1 MAKQALVQG
10 MDAKTQYKLSAAEM
24 DIILCVTRTG
34 TLAEAGSR
42 LGLDDSTI
50 SRALRRIEK
59 GLGQHL
65 FERSRSGVKPTELAL
80 RLAGH
85 AERIESELDAART
98 LVHSPGEEIAGNIHI
113 TTTDAI
119 ASGLLLPALTPLGI
133 AYPRLEFMVNTGNEL
148 LSLTKRDADL
158 ALRATQQAPEHLV
171 GKNVGLI
178 HSALYCAPD
187 HDLPQDPADW
197 RWIAVDDALPEHP
210 SVRWRKQAH
219 PGAHPAIRVNSIV
232 GVTDAVLC
240 GLGVGVLPLFLA
252 ARHPHLRRIEVVP
265 ERFATQLWLLMLPES
280 RHLRRISTV
289 YQHLASHLKL
299 ESPAPMA

>member
-1 MAKQALVQG
+1 MVQS

-24 DIILCVTRTG
+24 EIILCVTRTSSL
-34 TLAEAGSR
+34 TEAGVR

-59 GLGQHL
+59 GLGLHL
-65 FERSRSGVKPTELAL
+65 FERSRAGVKATGLAL
-80 RLAGH
+80 QLALH
-85 AERIESELDAART
+85 AERIESELEAART
-98 LVHSPGEEIAGNIHI
+98 LIHSPGEEIAGNIHI
-113 TTTDAI
+113 ATTDAI
-119 ASGLLLPALTPLGI
+119 ASGLLLPALTPLTDQ
-133 AYPRLEFMVNTGNEL
+133 YPRLDLMVNTGNEL

-171 GKNVGLI
+171 GKNIGLI
-178 HSALYCAPD
+178 HSALYCSPRYA
-187 HDLPQDPADW
+187 LPQDPSDW

-219 PGAHPAIRVNSIV
+219 SGAHPSIRVNSIV
-232 GVTDAVLC
+232 AVTDAVLC

-252 ARHPHLRRIEVVP
+252 AHHPHLRCIENVP

-289 YQHLASHLKL
+289 FQHLANHLHL
-299 ESPAPMA
+299 EPPLPIG